1 MFIIALE
8 VLNKLGLVCD
18 NGMLNNAG
26 WYLFGNKKPLTIKEG
41 FYPTDSRSEFWEI
54 KEYSGNIFEC
64 IKGAISYIQNH
75 ISYKSN
81 IVGIQREDIPEIPLR
96 AIREIV
102 INSFAHCCY
111 ARKGDYNSI
120 TIFKS
125 SIRIYNPGS
134 ILNNIDLKRF
144 ASGAVGSKIRNILI
158 ASTLFKNGY
167 IDVFGTGFD
176 RIFTLCAKEN
186 IEYKYIDDE
195 FGFTF
200 IFERKII

>member
-26 WYLFGNKKPLTIKEG
+26 WYLFRNKKPLTIKE
-41 FYPTDSRSEFWEI
+41 
-54 KEYSGNIFEC
+54 
-64 IKGAISYIQNH
+64 AISYIQNH

-81 IVGIQREDIPEIPLR
+81 IVGIQREDISEIPLR

-134 ILNNIDLKRF
+134 ILNNIGPKRF
-144 ASGAVGSKIRNILI
+144 ASGVSW
-158 ASTLFKNGY
+158 
-167 IDVFGTGFD
+167 
-176 RIFTLCAKEN
+176 
-186 IEYKYIDDE
+186 
-195 FGFTF
+195 
-200 IFERKII
+200 

>member
-26 WYLFGNKKPLTIKEG
+26 WYLFRNKKPLT
-41 FYPTDSRSEFWEI
+41 
-54 KEYSGNIFEC
+54 

-102 INSFAHCCY
+102 INSFAYCCY
-111 ARKGDYNSI
+111 VRKGDYNSI

-134 ILNNIDLKRF
+134 ILNNINLKRF

-158 ASTLFKNGY
+158 ASTLF
-167 IDVFGTGFD
+167 
-176 RIFTLCAKEN
+176 
-186 IEYKYIDDE
+186 
-195 FGFTF
+195 
-200 IFERKII
+200 